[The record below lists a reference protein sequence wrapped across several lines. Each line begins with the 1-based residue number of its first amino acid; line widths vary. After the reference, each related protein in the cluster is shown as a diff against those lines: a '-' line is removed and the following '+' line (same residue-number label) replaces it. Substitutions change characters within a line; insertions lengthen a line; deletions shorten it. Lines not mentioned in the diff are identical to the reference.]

1 MNQKQ
6 PEAISSNAYRLL
18 WAGFTAIL
26 AAGVGF
32 AIRGGILD
40 NWAAEY
46 GFSNTELGQI
56 TGSGLTGFCFGII
69 IGGIIVDKIGYGKL
83 VAAAFLFHFA
93 SAVVTFY
100 PPFFGGEDM
109 AKEVVFKFL
118 YWGTFLFAVANG
130 TLEAVANPLVATL
143 FPTKRTHY
151 LNILHAS
158 WPAGLV
164 AGSAMGWVLDD
175 RMQMPWEYQLAL
187 FLVPTAIYG
196 LMFVGQSFPKSEASE
211 KGLSL
216 SEMFHEI
223 GLLGGAVACFMLALF
238 FANVLQPAF
247 ENPQMGVYVGYGIGA
262 VLLVLVGM
270 LTKFSV
276 GSILLFI
283 LFMTHALV
291 GAVELGTDNWIQN
304 ITGNILTSEQGKILF
319 VYTSTLMFLLRFSA
333 DFIEKRIGLSPIGLL
348 LVCSILGCVGLNL
361 TAGITS
367 FAGALVGLGVYAL
380 GKTFFWPTMLAVIGD
395 RFPRTGAVAMSIMGG
410 IGMMSAGLIGSAGLG
425 YAQDRYATEE
435 LQQADSAVY
444 EEYKAED
451 NQSSFLF
458 FEKVDPLD
466 GQKVQ
471 AAKDTPAEERTE
483 EQQLVVD
490 SSIQA
495 NRRTLI
501 ADSFIPGTMAAIYL
515 GLLIYFS
522 SIGGYKTVHLAGTT
536 AERIDQNDTV
546 IPAHEG
552 ESATDGDSKPEG
564 KA

>member
-1 MNQKQ
+1 
-6 PEAISSNAYRLL
+6 
-18 WAGFTAIL
+18 
-26 AAGVGF
+26 
-32 AIRGGILD
+32 
-40 NWAAEY
+40 
-46 GFSNTELGQI
+46 
-56 TGSGLTGFCFGII
+56 
-69 IGGIIVDKIGYGKL
+69 
-83 VAAAFLFHFA
+83 
-93 SAVVTFY
+93 
-100 PPFFGGEDM
+100 M

-187 FLVPTAIYG
+187 FLIPTAVYG

-247 ENPQMGVYVGYGIGA
+247 ENPQTGVYIGYGIGA

-451 NQSSFLF
+451 NPSSFLF
-458 FEKVDPLD
+458 FEKVEPLD

-471 AAKDTPAEERTE
+471 AAKDTPAAERTE

-490 SSIQA
+490 SSITA

-536 AERIDQNDTV
+536 AEKIDQNDTV

-552 ESATDGDSKPEG
+552 DPINGDDAKSEG
-564 KA
+564 NA